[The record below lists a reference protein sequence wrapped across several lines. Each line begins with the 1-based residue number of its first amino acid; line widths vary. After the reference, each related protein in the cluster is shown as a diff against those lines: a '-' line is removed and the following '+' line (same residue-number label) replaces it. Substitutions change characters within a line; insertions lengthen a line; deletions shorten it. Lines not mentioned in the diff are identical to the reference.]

1 MYSEARAQRRIALN
15 VDVDLEADVDRLSSL
30 WPLVVAQSLRFARMV
45 YFVERNQDEDGERV
59 DGLNDQDQKVR
70 SAERRR
76 RKITV
81 I

>member
-45 YFVERNQDEDGERV
+45 YLVERDEDEDGERV
-59 DGLNDQDQKVR
+59 DGLDDRGQSEKPCNE
-70 SAERRR
+70 A
-76 RKITV
+76 
-81 I
+81 